1 MKIGVYA
8 DRGNEVEI
16 VVLAAEIVEIIL
28 NLGGEIFYQPE
39 FDPGA
44 DGESGALI
52 GEDLSCPSNTQPAGD
67 RQISTSNQRNL

>member
-1 MKIGVYA
+1 VEIGVYA

-16 VVLAAEIVEIIL
+16 VLLAAEIVEIIL

-44 DGESGALI
+44 DGECGY
-52 GEDLSCPSNTQPAGD
+52 
-67 RQISTSNQRNL
+67 R